1 MLFNLLYNLFTQLPF
16 KNVCYKPW
24 EFDSKNNI
32 PKPGAKPYIPINR
45 CDSGDKSV
53 YINIP

>member
-24 EFDSKNNI
+24 EWDSKNNI
-32 PKPGAKPYIPINR
+32 PKPGAKPYIPKNR
-45 CDSGDKSV
+45 CDSSDKSV